1 MVIYLRDARGRFAA
15 RTAKTP
21 SRRAISAKGTPGAI
35 RFDNQR
41 QAGGWVMDA
50 YTNMAL
56 TRKQAETIFRA
67 RGGSR
72 KFFGQM
78 WKQQTRIP
86 RHGEA
91 REQSLVAQ
99 REAARDAGIPFRTWR
114 ARHYKGTRLYW
125 EGADRDEWI
134 AIWYPQIDASTT
146 AKGA

>member
-15 RTAKTP
+15 RAAKTP

-99 REAARDAGIPFRTWR
+99 RIAARDAGIPFRIWR
-114 ARHYKGTRLYW
+114 ARHYKGTKRYW